1 MCSGSRVGNL
11 LFLNSGAFSVGSVG
25 SNNGIFTSGTIY
37 IASLSGDLSISQ
49 NINTQNTS
57 TSALILN
64 AGQSTSAGTSTG
76 GNINFSGGA
85 SITLGT
91 NGRASLY
98 SGSVSGSSGL
108 TAIVGTGSNRFRYIS
123 DESSSNYSLALGA
136 GIHAIY
142 RERPSL
148 TIVADDKTVTYG
160 TSPSLT
166 TTVNGLQNGDTVA
179 QTLSTVASVAVGGS
193 KSSSNNY
200 TAGTHA

>member
-1 MCSGSRVGNL
+1 M
-11 LFLNSGAFSVGSVG
+11 
-25 SNNGIFTSGTIY
+25 
-37 IASLSGDLSISQ
+37 
-49 NINTQNTS
+49 
-57 TSALILN
+57 
-64 AGQSTSAGTSTG
+64 
-76 GNINFSGGA
+76 
-85 SITLGT
+85 
-91 NGRASLY
+91 
-98 SGSVSGSSGL
+98 
-108 TAIVGTGSNRFRYIS
+108 TAIVGTGSNRFRYNS

-200 TAGTHA
+200 TAGTHALTASSAVERLGYLIGGYTQGTLTVNRKNVDGFIYCIQQNIRHH